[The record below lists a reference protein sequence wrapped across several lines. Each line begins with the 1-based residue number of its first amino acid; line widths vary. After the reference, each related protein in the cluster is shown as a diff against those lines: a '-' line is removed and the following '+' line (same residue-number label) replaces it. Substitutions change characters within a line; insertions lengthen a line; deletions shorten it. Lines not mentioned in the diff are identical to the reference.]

1 MEMTRALLVAILAL
15 GAVAAGAAGAQ
26 ASCAAPPSLRDQ
38 VASAPMVLVG
48 TVLFT
53 SDNERVA
60 RVKVESIWRGPELPA
75 YVDVHGSPV
84 SGLNTASSV
93 DRKYSAGT
101 RYLFIL
107 FSADRPLQDNSCSAT
122 QVYTSELAALA
133 PADARSPAPATA
145 LDPVRNAIGQY
156 WLPALG
162 FLALVAVAGFIGLRR
177 SGRTR

>member
-1 MEMTRALLVAILAL
+1 MTRALLVVILAL
-15 GAVAAGAAGAQ
+15 GAITAGAAGAQ
-26 ASCAAPPSLRDQ
+26 ASCAAPPSVRDQ
-38 VASAPMVLVG
+38 AASSPLVFVG
-48 TVLFT
+48 TVTFT
-53 SDNERVA
+53 SDNDRVA

-84 SGLNTASSV
+84 SGLSTASSV

-101 RYLFIL
+101 RYLFVL

-133 PADARSPAPATA
+133 PADARQPAPATA
-145 LDPVRNAIGQY
+145 VDELQNAFSQY

-162 FLALVAVAGFIGLRR
+162 FLAILAAAVVIGLRR
-177 SGRTR
+177 SSKPR

>member
-1 MEMTRALLVAILAL
+1 MARALLVTLLASGL
-15 GAVAAGAAGAQ
+15 FVIEGAGAQ

-38 VASAPMVLVG
+38 VASAPVVFVG

-53 SDNERVA
+53 SDNDRVA
-60 RVKVESIWRGPELPA
+60 RVKVESIWRGPEMPA

-84 SGLNTASSV
+84 SGLSTASSV

-101 RYLFIL
+101 TYLFVL

-122 QVYTSELAALA
+122 QVYTSELAAFA

-145 LDPVRNAIGQY
+145 LDPVQNAIGQY

-162 FLALVAVAGFIGLRR
+162 FLALVAVAVFIGLRR